1 MASWNPKHDR
11 ATIDRAVSM
20 VTGGEGRPKRTLR
33 EVADELGVSH
43 VTVHKW
49 VYRTARQV
57 TASQYDP
64 LREPDHEDPQRPY
77 PNRMPTALASADQTD
92 LLTELIDHHRRE
104 GERLAREN
112 AALKTTVVLLLRDL
126 DERT

>member
-1 MASWNPKHDR
+1 MASWSSKHDQ

-49 VYRTARQV
+49 VYRTACQA
-57 TASQYDP
+57 TAAHDAPSAAPRSNSRRSRTDP
-64 LREPDHEDPQRPY
+64 TLVSTGGDPTGP
-77 PNRMPTALASADQTD
+77 LS
-92 LLTELIDHHRRE
+92 ELIDRHRSE
-104 GERLAREN
+104 CERLTREN
-112 AALKTTVVLLLRDL
+112 AALLVALVLLVRDL
-126 DERT
+126 DDRI